1 MARYESLRDRL
12 PSLYR
17 PQDDEVAEGLVPLG
31 ADALAE
37 VRAGPAALA
46 HEVRV
51 RSGVLHV
58 LLTAPARV
66 DGLRFAG
73 GVAPG
78 AGYAAELYRFAE
90 PLVTEIRPAVVAA
103 VTDGVAEL
111 PRPLETQ
118 RFALALK
125 RRELVTGVLLA
136 VSGALDRLNDEAA
149 EVMQAHWYRY
159 ADSGRFSPYVLRS
172 RARAAAP
179 EPAPVP
185 APADPDVAGFPYIAD
200 LGRLA
205 SLLALA
211 PWRAQSA
218 ETVETYRERIARIVS
233 LYRNGL
239 GTIDALRRMTEAQ
252 LPVDAT
258 APPERRDRP
267 FSVEDLAAL
276 VTTRLPVLMPGAPD
290 SVVGPLM
297 HWRTQ
302 GDTLEPAPPTA
313 YVQAPTGNERNGAA
327 RAGVHYA
334 PAAERPL
341 LERFDPTAVGPAVGL
356 AYLDTVPDGATLRL
370 RPAFMSWLARE
381 DGVHAARSEP
391 GEDVPADPAAP
402 GPWDEEADG
411 PAAAVAALFQ
421 TADQILWAAAETE
434 LWRRDGGGWKS
445 ALDAGAAIH
454 VLAEDGEDLLLGT
467 QDGLLRVARHPK
479 PGEALAAEPDPSLG
493 GPVHALLRAADGT
506 WWAGTPDGLARA
518 HAGETFEPFVLEGDL
533 ATPVHALAEDDSG
546 AVYAGTDLGLFQH
559 QPGPDRWYWYAGG
572 EATDQEPEWQ
582 ELHPAAAGADRNAP
596 AEATVHLPAVTA
608 VRRVRDGDLW
618 IGTAAGLARYTAVAS
633 EGKLDHRTLLQAF
646 PDVVPGRVAAIAE
659 DPRGLVWFATDRGLL
674 RYDGRDFEQFRDGD
688 ARWEGLG
695 RADRIYGAEPR
706 ARGMWRHRRA
716 DGVWERF
723 DDVSAWVPFED
734 EPRSAEEPA
743 VETFA
748 FTDGVV
754 ADLLDAW
761 DIETFVTGGPTTPID
776 PEKLVVRY
784 KPPGYR
790 RIVDGGIPAL
800 PRIAPGE
807 GSWRYLA
814 LEGDGADAPGS
825 RPAWTIE
832 GRLLP
837 NGIVEPADAEPDP
850 GRFDAGVPDPD
861 AGQFNAAVFAFPP
874 AARVGLE
881 WAGRRRLCVL
891 VRLRRRS
898 AAEAVDP
905 EVLDRVWD
913 GLRQVRPAA
922 VRVALAVEETIVR
935 KET

>member
-1 MARYESLRDRL
+1 MARYEALRDRL

-17 PQDDEVAEGLVPLG
+17 PEDDEVAEGLVPLG
-31 ADALAE
+31 AEALAE
-37 VRAGPAALA
+37 VRAGPSALA

-103 VTDGVAEL
+103 VTDGVAVL

-341 LERFDPTAVGPAVGL
+341 LERFDPTAAGPAVGL

-411 PAAAVAALFQ
+411 PAAAVAALVQ
-421 TADQILWAAAETE
+421 TADQILWAASGQRQ

-467 QDGLLRVARHPK
+467 QDGLLRVARHPE

-506 WWAGTPDGLARA
+506 WWAGTPDGL
-518 HAGETFEPFVLEGDL
+518 G
-533 ATPVHALAEDDSG
+533 
-546 AVYAGTDLGLFQH
+546 
-559 QPGPDRWYWYAGG
+559 
-572 EATDQEPEWQ
+572 
-582 ELHPAAAGADRNAP
+582 
-596 AEATVHLPAVTA
+596 
-608 VRRVRDGDLW
+608 
-618 IGTAAGLARYTAVAS
+618 
-633 EGKLDHRTLLQAF
+633 
-646 PDVVPGRVAAIAE
+646 
-659 DPRGLVWFATDRGLL
+659 
-674 RYDGRDFEQFRDGD
+674 
-688 ARWEGLG
+688 
-695 RADRIYGAEPR
+695 PR
-706 ARGMWRHRRA
+706 ARGRGVRALRAGGGSRHAGARAGRGRLRRDLRRHRPGA
-716 DGVWERF
+716 
-723 DDVSAWVPFED
+723 VP
-734 EPRSAEEPA
+734 APA
-743 VETFA
+743 GA
-748 FTDGVV
+748 
-754 ADLLDAW
+754 
-761 DIETFVTGGPTTPID
+761 
-776 PEKLVVRY
+776 
-784 KPPGYR
+784 
-790 RIVDGGIPAL
+790 
-800 PRIAPGE
+800 
-807 GSWRYLA
+807 GSL
-814 LEGDGADAPGS
+814 
-825 RPAWTIE
+825 
-832 GRLLP
+832 
-837 NGIVEPADAEPDP
+837 
-850 GRFDAGVPDPD
+850 
-861 AGQFNAAVFAFPP
+861 
-874 AARVGLE
+874 
-881 WAGRRRLCVL
+881 VL
-891 VRLRRRS
+891 VRRGRGDRPGARVAGAPPRGGGRRPQRAGRGDRPPAGGDRGAAGARRRPVDRHRGRPRPLHRGRVRGQARPPHAAPGVPRRGAGPGRRDRRGPARARLVRHRPRAAALRRPRLR
-898 AAEAVDP
+898 AVP
-905 EVLDRVWD
+905 
-913 GLRQVRPAA
+913 
-922 VRVALAVEETIVR
+922 
-935 KET
+935 

>member
-1 MARYESLRDRL
+1 MARYEALRDRL

-17 PQDDEVAEGLVPLG
+17 PEDDEVAEGLVPLG
-31 ADALAE
+31 AGELAE
-37 VRAGPAALA
+37 VRAGSSALA

-51 RSGVLHV
+51 RGGVLHV
-58 LLTAPARV
+58 LLSAPARV

-78 AGYAAELYRFAE
+78 SGYAAELYRFAE

-103 VTDGVAEL
+103 VTDGVAVL

-136 VSGALDRLNDEAA
+136 VAGALDRLNDEAA

-159 ADSGRFSPYVLRS
+159 ADSGRFSPYVLRA

-179 EPAPVP
+179 GPAPVP

-200 LGRLA
+200 LGRLG

-276 VTTRLPVLMPGAPD
+276 VTTRMPVLMPGEPD

-313 YVQAPTGNERNGAA
+313 YVQAPTGNERFGAA
-327 RAGVHYA
+327 RAGIHYA

-341 LERFDPTAVGPAVGL
+341 LERFDPAAAGPAVGL

-402 GPWDEEADG
+402 GPWEKQADG
-411 PAAAVAALFQ
+411 PETAVAALVQ
-421 TADQILWAAAETE
+421 TADLILWAATGEAA
-434 LWRRDGGGWKS
+434 LAARRRRLEARARRRRGDPRARRGRGGP
-445 ALDAGAAIH
+445 A
-454 VLAEDGEDLLLGT
+454 
-467 QDGLLRVARHPK
+467 ARHAGRPAAGRPPSQSRARRSRPSPTRRSK
-479 PGEALAAEPDPSLG
+479 GRCTRCCGRRTAPGGRAPRTAWLARTPGEA
-493 GPVHALLRAADGT
+493 
-506 WWAGTPDGLARA
+506 
-518 HAGETFEPFVLEGDL
+518 FEPFVLEGDL

-546 AVYAGTDLGLFQH
+546 AIYAGTDLGLFQH

-596 AEATVHLPAVTA
+596 AEAAVHLPAVTA

-674 RYDGRDFEQFRDGD
+674 RYDGRDFEQFRDADG
-688 ARWEGLG
+688 RWEGLG

-734 EPRSAEEPA
+734 EPRSAEEPSVA
-743 VETFA
+743 AFA

-761 DIETFVTGGPTTPID
+761 DIETFVTGGPTTPIA

-790 RIVDGGIPAL
+790 RIVERRHPGAAANRARGGELAL
-800 PRIAPGE
+800 P
-807 GSWRYLA
+807 
-814 LEGDGADAPGS
+814 GA
-825 RPAWTIE
+825 R
-832 GRLLP
+832 
-837 NGIVEPADAEPDP
+837 
-850 GRFDAGVPDPD
+850 
-861 AGQFNAAVFAFPP
+861 GQ
-874 AARVGLE
+874 
-881 WAGRRRLCVL
+881 GRRRARQPPGVDD
-891 VRLRRRS
+891 RGPAAAERHRRSRRRGARPGPLGRRRARPGRRAVRRRRVRVPACRAGRPRVGRT
-898 AAEAVDP
+898 AAAV
-905 EVLDRVWD
+905 RA
-913 GLRQVRPAA
+913 RPAA
-922 VRVALAVEETIVR
+922 AALGR
-935 KET
+935 RGGRP